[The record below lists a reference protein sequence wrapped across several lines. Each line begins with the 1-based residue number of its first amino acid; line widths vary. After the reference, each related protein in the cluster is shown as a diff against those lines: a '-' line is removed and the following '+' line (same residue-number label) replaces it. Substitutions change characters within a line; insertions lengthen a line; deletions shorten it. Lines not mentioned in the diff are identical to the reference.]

1 MACSGWGATPQL
13 APPRGPGA
21 SILDALQLAAR
32 THRATLT
39 TRPDGLAF
47 WVSLSVGMEKPR
59 RLT

>member
-1 MACSGWGATPQL
+1 MPGVGCHPAARTPSGAWGL
-13 APPRGPGA
+13 EPR
-21 SILDALQLAAR
+21 SSQLAAR

-39 TRPDGLAF
+39 THPDGLAF